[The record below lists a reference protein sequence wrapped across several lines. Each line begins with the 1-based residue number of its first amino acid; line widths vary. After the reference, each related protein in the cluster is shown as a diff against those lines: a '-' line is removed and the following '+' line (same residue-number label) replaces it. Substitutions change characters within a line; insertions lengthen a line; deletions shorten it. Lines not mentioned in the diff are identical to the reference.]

1 MAPQPPNQGGGLEA
15 YDASRLKIPVPRA
28 AKNERKRSANR
39 VCQECRNFVEV
50 APVTQ
55 TGEDGDE

>member
-1 MAPQPPNQGGGLEA
+1 MSRNDLTRNQQQWLVHIEA
-15 YDASRLKIPVPRA
+15 CASWGETLKGC
-28 AKNERKRSANR
+28 KRSANR